1 MNTKKIPMLVA
12 VISASIV
19 IGIGAGWLLND
30 RLQFG
35 STMPS
40 QKTMTESASPEKKA
54 LFYRNPMDASITSP
68 VPLKDNMGMD
78 YIPVYEDAAQKTKT
92 EREILFYRNPMNPD
106 VTSPSPQKDNM
117 GMDYIPVYA
126 EGAADAG
133 IVEIDP
139 RVVQNLGVRTTT
151 VQRHLFSA
159 TIDTVG
165 TVAIDERGISFFNP
179 KISGWMEHVYIKA
192 VGDTVQRGQLLAEIY
207 APELVSAQEEFLV
220 ALNGVKRFTDSPLLK
235 DSQSLLETARVR
247 LRLLD
252 VSNAEIQALEQGAQ
266 TFEQGTRRTIKLY
279 APHNG
284 IVTELNM
291 REGGYITPDT
301 RLYSLADLSRAWV
314 IMEVY
319 ASQIAFVK
327 PGNPV
332 TLRAAY
338 MPGREWRGRVDYLYP
353 TLNPQSRTVQAR
365 LVFNNPG
372 NVLRPGMYVNAN
384 IQSSP
389 KPPVLAVPREA
400 LLRTGTQDVV
410 IVALGEGRFKPM
422 RVRTGVENN
431 EFTEILAGLEA
442 GQQVVLSG
450 QFMLD
455 AEASFKGAM
464 NRLEGNRLDGNKLEE
479 NRLEGNITATINPPV
494 KDSHAGLQQ

>member
-1 MNTKKIPMLVA
+1 MNTKKITLLVA
-12 VISASIV
+12 VISASVV

-35 STMPS
+35 ATMPS
-40 QKTMTESASPEKKA
+40 QKTMTASASPEKKA

-126 EGAADAG
+126 DGAADAG

-151 VQRHLFSA
+151 VQRHLFAA

-179 KISGWMEHVYIKA
+179 KISGWMEHVYVRA

-220 ALNGVKRFTDSPLLK
+220 ALNGVKRFSDSPLLK
-235 DSQSLLETARVR
+235 DSQSLLETARAR

-252 VSNAEIQALEQGAQ
+252 VSNAEIQALEQGTQ
-266 TFEQGTRRTIKLY
+266 TLEQGTRRTIKLY

-389 KPPVLAVPREA
+389 KTPVLAVPREA

-422 RVRTGVENN
+422 RVRTGAENS
-431 EFTEILAGLEA
+431 EFTEILDGLEA

-464 NRLEGNRLDGNKLEE
+464 NRLEGNRL
-479 NRLEGNITATINPPV
+479 EGNTATVNPPI
-494 KDSHAGLQQ
+494 KDSHAGQRQ